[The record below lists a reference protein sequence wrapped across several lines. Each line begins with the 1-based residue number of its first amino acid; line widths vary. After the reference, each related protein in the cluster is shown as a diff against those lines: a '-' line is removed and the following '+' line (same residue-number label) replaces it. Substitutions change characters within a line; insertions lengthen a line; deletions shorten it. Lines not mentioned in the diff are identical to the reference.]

1 MLCMPN
7 VAYLPSAIGYVLL
20 LPPWAPAPPRQGRMR
35 ELGPAATVVGARSCA
50 PDDGAKFVG
59 DGGEDTIRCD
69 PRTWSGE
76 VIRLVVGRL
85 VACGFAAAALWH
97 AEMWPLTCV
106 PMFAHL
112 RTEAWRVGGDGGCVP
127 PFALEQ
133 LSRERLSL
141 IGTPSGFASLS
152 LVFTDLDAGGD
163 GGDGGATVALRRRR
177 FDRRVVYARGH
188 GSRLRGR
195 DRLSE
200 WPTCVRSI
208 AVSAVQETL
217 RARRAAAG
225 AGGASAATSFAA
237 DGVASVCG
245 GAARGDAAH
254 ELLRHWLPL
263 LSGHY
268 EFRHLDAAASTG
280 LPSRREALVG
290 LELRTLV
297 CGSSNAVAGVAEG
310 GNDAAGGSDHRAVAA
325 VRVDGAPPR
334 CGSDALVAPGAALAA
349 PANLSAYW
357 GGANHARAIEAAWCA
372 QLRAYAAA

>member
-1 MLCMPN
+1 MVYCEVLRRDARIPPPRPAERARAASARPPVAACRSRHEHGIPNVHSSPATMRCRPNPPRGPAGSNPPPTSQVVLETCGALVLLLPAGTLRRRLLPLLAAGWATFHVGVMLCMPN

-208 AVSAVQETL
+208 AVSAVQAVLFSCPLSCTQPP
-217 RARRAAAG
+217 
-225 AGGASAATSFAA
+225 SKP
-237 DGVASVCG
+237 
-245 GAARGDAAH
+245 ARG
-254 ELLRHWLPL
+254 
-263 LSGHY
+263 
-268 EFRHLDAAASTG
+268 
-280 LPSRREALVG
+280 
-290 LELRTLV
+290 
-297 CGSSNAVAGVAEG
+297 
-310 GNDAAGGSDHRAVAA
+310 
-325 VRVDGAPPR
+325 
-334 CGSDALVAPGAALAA
+334 
-349 PANLSAYW
+349 
-357 GGANHARAIEAAWCA
+357 
-372 QLRAYAAA
+372 